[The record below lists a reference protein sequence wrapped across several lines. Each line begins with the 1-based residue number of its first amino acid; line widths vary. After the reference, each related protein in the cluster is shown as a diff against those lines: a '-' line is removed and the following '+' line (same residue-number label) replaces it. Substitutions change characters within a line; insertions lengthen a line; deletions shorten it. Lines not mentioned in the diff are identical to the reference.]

1 MRKGLLRRLH
11 RRSCGG
17 YRIVEIE
24 NRNRQAHRHRIKKK
38 TAGRTEGATGTGEG
52 KVGGAHAAR
61 EGGGGPR
68 PTNKI
73 VPHRPTM

>member
-1 MRKGLLRRLH
+1 MRKGLLRHLH

-38 TAGRTEGATGTGEG
+38 TAGRTEGATGEG